1 LGLLNMTA
9 SGYKSQVSVQLF
21 EEFQMSKS
29 NQLSTEPQSEPEN
42 YQPDCEAEF
51 EPEQYR
57 FGCTQGMQCGDYF
70 WMMSLPF
77 GTVAKLAEAFLN
89 RGTPDDPLDISQRS
103 LNPRRVKQISEYV
116 IAGLSQPDGF
126 YVLPTLTMTVDLPAG
141 EIYEFLEFD
150 GYSNI
155 GMLVLPETASFWL
168 PDAQQRSGA
177 IARLVQQSPGLIQN
191 ESVGVMLIPDSGQ
204 RKRDAIFIDI
214 NQHSVKPNKS
224 LISLL
229 DTKDE
234 YSNIAR
240 EVLLSVPICK
250 GRTALEATNVSPR
263 SSDLFTMNGLKD
275 ACRLLCQGYEGDR
288 KNLAVRFWTACAKH
302 HPEWKK
308 VGRTKKIAELR
319 NSSIAFNAL
328 TINALGMVGARLLER
343 QDDATE
349 LLSNLG
355 RIGWGIENVDWD
367 GLIRF
372 NGNIVK
378 NSSTIRALA
387 DYIWQQLIWE

>member
-1 LGLLNMTA
+1 
-9 SGYKSQVSVQLF
+9 
-21 EEFQMSKS
+21 MSKV
-29 NQLSTEPQSEPEN
+29 NQLSTELQSEPES

-77 GTVAKLAEAFLN
+77 QTVAKLAEAFLN

-116 IAGLSQPDGF
+116 IAGLSEPDGF

-229 DTKDE
+229 DKKDE

-240 EVLLSVPICK
+240 EVLLRVPICK

-275 ACRLLCQGYEGDR
+275 ACRLLCQDYEGDR
-288 KNLAVRFWTACAKH
+288 TKLAIQFWTDCSKY

-308 VGRTKKIAELR
+308 ASRTKQIAELR
-319 NSSIAFNAL
+319 NSSIGFNAL
-328 TINALGMVGARLLER
+328 TLNALGAVGAQMLAQQGDGTGLLAKLN
-343 QDDATE
+343 QINWSID
-349 LLSNLG
+349 NP
-355 RIGWGIENVDWD
+355 DWN

-378 NSSTIRALA
+378 NSNTIRALT
-387 DYIWQQLIWE
+387 DYIWQHL

>member
-1 LGLLNMTA
+1 
-9 SGYKSQVSVQLF
+9 
-21 EEFQMSKS
+21 
-29 NQLSTEPQSEPEN
+29 
-42 YQPDCEAEF
+42 
-51 EPEQYR
+51 
-57 FGCTQGMQCGDYF
+57 MQCGDYF

-77 GTVAKLAEAFLN
+77 QTVAKLAEPFLN

-103 LNPRRVKQISEYV
+103 LNPRRVKQISDYV
-116 IAGLSQPDGF
+116 INGLSEPEGF

-177 IARLVQQSPGLIQN
+177 ISRLVQQAPGLTQN
-191 ESVGVMLIPDSGQ
+191 ESVGVMLIPDTDQ
-204 RKRDAIFIDI
+204 LKRNAIFVDI
-214 NQHSVKPNKS
+214 NQHTVKPNKS

-229 DTKDE
+229 DEQDE
-234 YSNIAR
+234 FSAIAR
-240 EVLLSVPICK
+240 EVLLKVPICK
-250 GRTALEATNVSPR
+250 GRTALEATNVSAR
-263 SSDLFTMNGLKD
+263 SGDLFTMNGLKD
-275 ACRLLCQGYEGDR
+275 ACRLLCQDYEGNR
-288 KNLAVRFWTACAKH
+288 VKLAIQFWTSCSKQ

-308 VGRTKKIAELR
+308 VGRTKQIAELR

-328 TINALGMVGARLLER
+328 TLNALGMVGAQMLAE
-343 QDDATE
+343 
-349 LLSNLG
+349 SG
-355 RIGWGIENVDWD
+355 GIEQLANLDRINWSLENPDWN

-378 NSSTIRALA
+378 NNSTIRVLS
-387 DYIWQQLIWE
+387 DYIWAKILN